1 MLPAITTLWDTILRN
16 ITVRIDMSY
25 WGSFLLRNCDEN
37 LVLDLEGWWLFPE
50 ELNELHILA
59 NAIGVRL
66 IGKAI

>member
-1 MLPAITTLWDTILRN
+1 
-16 ITVRIDMSY
+16 MSY